1 MTTQAKTQDVESLWQ
16 RYSKRKTASIKKE
29 LVLFYMYLVK
39 FAARGI
45 SLPPR
50 CVFNN
55 DDLMSIGIIGL
66 SEAIERFDPY
76 RGVKFETYASQ
87 RIRGIMLDEIRK
99 VDWLPRSIRDKYKK
113 AWKSLSELD
122 MDRIDGEQYAQAINM
137 TVREFDRIKGYL
149 ANSEAVS
156 LTKSIGDDMTL
167 EDVVSGDSE
176 VVEQYEDDET
186 KEQLVEILKQLPER
200 ERMVMTLYYYEEIT
214 FKEIGKILG
223 ISESRVSQI
232 HSEVLDKVKDLFRKA
247 VEL

>member
-1 MTTQAKTQDVESLWQ
+1 
-16 RYSKRKTASIKKE
+16 
-29 LVLFYMYLVK
+29 
-39 FAARGI
+39 
-45 SLPPR
+45 
-50 CVFNN
+50 
-55 DDLMSIGIIGL
+55 
-66 SEAIERFDPY
+66 
-76 RGVKFETYASQ
+76 
-87 RIRGIMLDEIRK
+87 
-99 VDWLPRSIRDKYKK
+99 
-113 AWKSLSELD
+113 
-122 MDRIDGEQYAQAINM
+122 M